1 MKPAPGSNRFVKH
14 LAIFILMIFC
24 IGTSSLKILWF
35 RMYLCFNK
43 GSQQALRFW
52 LGNIQSRKEKHI
64 LWNFGLRLPLNP
76 LRIIL
81 WQLCGYLGNWRPC
94 LWNVGRKSSILPHK
108 PEINNEKHNECT
120 YPSIQC
126 EFSFPSDISVVA
138 KLFIMKALQKKP
150 DQRFTIDSLL
160 KDRFLTQCPRYEWIM
175 IIDTNY
181 YRLQQQ
187 HALIFVYGS
196 SASS

>member
-1 MKPAPGSNRFVKH
+1 
-14 LAIFILMIFC
+14 MIFC
-24 IGTSSLKILWF
+24 IGTSNLRILWF

-43 GSQQALRFW
+43 GSEQTLRFR

-64 LWNFGLRLPLNP
+64 LWNIGLRMPLNP

-81 WQLCGYLGNWRPC
+81 WQLCRYLGNRRPS

-108 PEINNEKHNECT
+108 PQINNEKYYECI
-120 YPSIQC
+120 YPFIQC

-160 KDRFLTQCPRYEWIM
+160 KDRFLAQVPRYEWIM
-175 IIDTNY
+175 IIHTNY
-181 YRLQQQ
+181 FRLK
-187 HALIFVYGS
+187 HALIFVLWS